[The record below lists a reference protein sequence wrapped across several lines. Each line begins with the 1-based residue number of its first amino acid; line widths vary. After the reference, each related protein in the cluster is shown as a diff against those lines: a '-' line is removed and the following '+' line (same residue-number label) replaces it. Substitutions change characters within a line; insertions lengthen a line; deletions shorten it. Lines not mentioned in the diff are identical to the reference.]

1 MENEI
6 RELALCF
13 YRLYLKHKRKTTKNL
28 REILMADFS
37 KLEAVNA
44 SSKDAIATLKTDAEA
59 LIAKV
64 GVEDPA
70 IQQNIDA
77 SVVAAQ
83 ENLDATNAI
92 DAEVKAKLA

>member
-13 YRLYLKHKRKTTKNL
+13 YRLYLRHKRKTTKHL

-37 KLEAVNA
+37 VLNGN
-44 SSKDAIATLKTDAEA
+44 IAQLKTDAEA

-70 IQQNIDA
+70 IQQGIDA
-77 SVVAAQ
+77 SAAAVA
-83 ENLDATNAI
+83 EI
-92 DAEVKAKLA
+92 DAEVKAKLG